1 MRRPLL
7 VKPQREAVGYNPR
20 GMQALIFDLDGTI
33 LDTESSE
40 FRSWQEVYRD
50 YGAEL
55 SLDYW
60 LPFVGNNSLPFD
72 PVGHLETLLG
82 TSLDRE
88 EIEARVERRRDE
100 LNRELK
106 PLPGVLEYI
115 EAARAMGLGLALAS
129 SSSRAWVEEH
139 LRRLGLLSAFQ
150 VICTKE
156 DVPLTKP
163 DPALFLRAAEALG
176 VQPRQALAIED
187 SLNGVRAA
195 RAAGAFTVAV
205 PNAITRHLDLSEAD
219 LVLSR
224 LDDLPLWELVRIARG
239 RRLFPV
245 V

>member
-1 MRRPLL
+1 
-7 VKPQREAVGYNPR
+7 
-20 GMQALIFDLDGTI
+20 MQALIFDFDGTI

-40 FRSWQEVYRD
+40 FRAWQEVYWT

-72 PVGHLETLLG
+72 PVGHLEALLG
-82 TSLDRE
+82 VGLDRAE
-88 EIEARVERRRDE
+88 VEARVERRKAE

-106 PLPGVLEYI
+106 PLPGVVEYI
-115 EAARAMGLGLALAS
+115 EAAQAMGLGLALAS
-129 SSSRAWVEEH
+129 SSSRAWVEGH
-139 LRRLGLLSAFQ
+139 LGRLGLLSAFQ
-150 VICTKE
+150 VVCTKE
-156 DVPLTKP
+156 DVALTKP

-176 VQPRQALAIED
+176 VRPRQALAIED

-205 PNAITRHLDLSEAD
+205 PNPITRHLDLGEAD
-219 LVLSR
+219 LLLNR
-224 LDDLPLWELVRIARG
+224 LDDLPLWELVQIARG